1 MPQPDTS
8 RRVSHGASRFSG
20 LQTKIL
26 ALVLIPLFL
35 VAAVLVTVASL
46 EQRAATEQALAEQQ
60 RQLTQAR
67 KDKVQSIVESAH
79 STITPLLNDPTLSN
93 QAIRQRVYELL
104 QNVRFDGSNYI
115 WAYDYDGISTVLGDN
130 PQLVGTDNYNMQ
142 GSDGT
147 YIVQGMIK
155 TGRNGGGFYGYDW
168 EHPETGQLEPKQSYV
183 LDMPELGWV
192 MGAGVY
198 MNDITRTMA
207 AVRAEAEDALQ
218 ESIIT
223 AVLIG
228 LGVFIIVALVAIWL
242 VRRLVRPINQT
253 ASAMRDIAQGRG
265 DLTQRLD
272 VTTDDEIGA
281 LAEQFNA
288 FVERMQTTL
297 VNVRRSVYEVHHAA
311 NEMAQG
317 SEELA
322 SRTEQAAAN
331 LQETSSSME
340 EITSTVN
347 HSSESAQ
354 QANQLATS
362 TVTVARQGGEAMTEV
377 EQTMG
382 NLNDSAARIGEIIT
396 MIDGIAF
403 QTNILALNASVE
415 AARAGEHGR
424 GFAVVAQEVRDLA
437 SRSANAS
444 SEIRGLIDTAT
455 TYTRQGSETVQ
466 RAGATM
472 REIVDS
478 VIRVTDVIAEI
489 SAGARE
495 QNAGISQVNTAVT
508 EMDTMT
514 QQNSSM
520 VQQTSSTAE
529 AMRDQAAR
537 LSELVDT
544 FVLGDD
550 DIQPTARRTPAPLPA
565 THKAT
570 ARPPTPASITDN
582 DWEEF

>member
-1 MPQPDTS
+1 MPHS
-8 RRVSHGASRFSG
+8 RSSRGFSRFSG
-20 LQTKIL
+20 LQSKIL

-35 VAAVLVTVASL
+35 VTVVLVTTAAL
-46 EQRAATEQALAEQQ
+46 EQKNATEQSLTEQQ

-67 KDKVQSIVESAH
+67 KDKVQSIVESTH
-79 STITPLLNDPTLSN
+79 SAIEPLLNDPALSDP
-93 QAIRQRVYELL
+93 AMRQRAYELL

-115 WAYDYDGISTVLGDN
+115 WAYAYDGTVTVLGDA
-130 PQLVGTDNYNMQ
+130 PQQIGEDHNRMQ
-142 GSDGT
+142 GDDGT
-147 YIVQGMIK
+147 YIVQGMIE
-155 TGRNGGGFYGYDW
+155 TGRSASGFYGYNW
-168 EHPETGQLEPKQSYV
+168 EHPDTGQPEPKQSYV
-183 LDMPELGWV
+183 LDMPKLGWV

-198 MNDITRTMA
+198 MNDIERTMA
-207 AVRAEAEDALQ
+207 AVRADAEDALQ
-218 ESIIT
+218 TSIIT

-228 LGVFIIVALVAIWL
+228 LGVFFIVTLVAVWL

-265 DLTQRLD
+265 DLTQRLE
-272 VTTDDEIGA
+272 VTTNDEIGA

-297 VNVRRSVYEVHHAA
+297 INVRRSVYEVHHGA

-362 TVTVARQGGEAMTEV
+362 TVTVARQGGDAMNEV

-382 NLNDSAARIGEIIT
+382 NLSDSAARIGEIIT

-444 SEIRGLIDTAT
+444 SEIRGLIDTAA
-455 TYTRQGSETVQ
+455 TYTQQGSETVK
-466 RAGATM
+466 RAGTTM
-472 REIVDS
+472 REIVES
-478 VIRVTDVIAEI
+478 VTRVTDVIAEI

-495 QNAGISQVNTAVT
+495 QSAGISQVNTAVT

-529 AMRDQAAR
+529 SMRDQAAR

-544 FVLGDD
+544 FVLGDED
-550 DIQPTARRTPAPLPA
+550 AQPTAKRNAPAPLPA
-565 THKAT
+565 SRR
-570 ARPPTPASITDN
+570 ARPPALASTTEKE
-582 DWEEF
+582 WEEF